1 MSRGVVELERL
12 IGDLTSD
19 DDGLAEAAV
28 EGLAALGYEALTPL
42 TDLLDSQK
50 TDDRWWAVRA
60 LAALDHPAVPR
71 LLLGVITDDSPDVRQ
86 AAILGLRLHPSGEAI
101 PALATALE
109 DVDRLT
115 AHLASDALAACG
127 SWAVEGLSHALRSP
141 NASVR
146 IEAARALAEIDDPAV
161 VPQLF
166 HALDD
171 ASVSVNFW
179 AERGLERRGIG
190 MTFFSP

>member
-1 MSRGVVELERL
+1 MAELERL
-12 IGDLTSD
+12 IGELTSD
-19 DDGLAEAAV
+19 DDGLAEVAV
-28 EGLAALGYEALTPL
+28 EGLAALGYEALSPL
-42 TDLLDSQK
+42 TDLLDSQE
-50 TDDRWWAVRA
+50 TDNRWWAVRA

-71 LLLGVITDDSPDVRQ
+71 LLLAVMTDESPDVRQ
-86 AAILGLRLHPSGEAI
+86 AAILGLRMRPTIDAI

-109 DVDRLT
+109 DADRLT

-127 SWAVEGLSHALRSP
+127 SRALESLSHALRSP

-161 VPQLF
+161 IPQLF

-179 AERGLERRGIG
+179 AERGLEMRGIG